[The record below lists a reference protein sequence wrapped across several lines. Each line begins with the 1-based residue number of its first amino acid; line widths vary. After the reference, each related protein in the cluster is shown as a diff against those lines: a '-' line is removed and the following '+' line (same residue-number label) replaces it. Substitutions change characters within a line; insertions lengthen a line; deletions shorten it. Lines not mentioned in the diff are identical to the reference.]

1 MNNIKDIQTYLAEI
15 NAQKNYE
22 FWVEKLSNYS
32 KKTIFMQKQ
41 QREINKDKLL
51 HHLNNL
57 KYLIYGDLP
66 KTYGGLQKN
75 LEKLKEDR
83 QIDAD
88 ENSEIFE
95 KLFQL
100 VIPSDGIKYPLCN
113 SCLKEFKPK
122 NKNWKTSKKK
132 ELEYIIDKKGTKYE
146 GKNYLH
152 ICSTCHILLLEKID
166 RYKEIKMEKF
176 DKNKFSRQS
185 EEYLEY
191 QPICFKLLQSNKK

>member
-32 KKTIFMQKQ
+32 KKTIFIQKQ

-66 KTYGGLQKN
+66 QNYGGLRES

-100 VIPSDGIKYPLCN
+100 VIPSDDIKYPLCN

-122 NKNWKTSKKK
+122 NKNWKTSIKK
-132 ELEYIIDKKGTKYE
+132 ELEYIIDKKGTRYE

-152 ICSTCHILLLEKID
+152 ICSTCHMLLLEKID
-166 RYKEIKMEKF
+166 SYKEIKMEKF
-176 DKNKFSRQS
+176 DKNKFLRQS

-191 QPICFKLLQSNKK
+191 QPICFKLLQNNKK